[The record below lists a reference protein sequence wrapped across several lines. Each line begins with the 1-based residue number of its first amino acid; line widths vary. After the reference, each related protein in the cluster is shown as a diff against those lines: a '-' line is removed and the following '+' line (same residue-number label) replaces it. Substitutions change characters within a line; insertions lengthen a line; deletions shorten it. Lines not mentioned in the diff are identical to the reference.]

1 MLTVPQNL
9 SSGIIKPSSKFWI
22 YLDAFCLLF
31 FLGRTV
37 STSVRSSIFVG
48 KIIFFKKKIRLCYVF
63 SIILLQ
69 KIEIDYIDILKK
81 IDGWAM
87 GVSEYI

>member
-1 MLTVPQNL
+1 MLFVY
-9 SSGIIKPSSKFWI
+9 F
-22 YLDAFCLLF
+22 F
-31 FLGRTV
+31 FLV
-37 STSVRSSIFVG
+37 ELFPLAYALLYLWVKLV
-48 KIIFFKKKIRLCYVF
+48 FFKKKIRLCYVF

>member
-48 KIIFFKKKIRLCYVF
+48 KISFFLKKKLGCVMYLVLFFYRGLRL
-63 SIILLQ
+63 IILIYSRKLTGGPW
-69 KIEIDYIDILKK
+69 E
-81 IDGWAM
+81 
-87 GVSEYI
+87 